1 MKMHRTQ
8 ESNIDEQLFNN
19 TISENIDE
27 TKGLTSGKEV
37 LKLVKISSHS
47 DIENMNKLSDEIDQI
62 NKGDRLN
69 ILKKVQMSK
78 KD

>member
-27 TKGLTSGKEV
+27 TRVLPSGIEV
-37 LKLVKISSHS
+37 LKLVKTISHG
-47 DIENMNKLSDEIDQI
+47 DIENLKNFLWRISD
-62 NKGDRLN
+62 R
-69 ILKKVQMSK
+69 
-78 KD
+78 